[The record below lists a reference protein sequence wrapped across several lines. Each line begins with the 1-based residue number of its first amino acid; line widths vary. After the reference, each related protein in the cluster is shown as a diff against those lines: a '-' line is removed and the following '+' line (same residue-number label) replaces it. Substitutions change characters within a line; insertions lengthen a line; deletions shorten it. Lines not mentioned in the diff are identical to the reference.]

1 MAIVWSAAS
10 GGMYI
15 GIEAWVVSGPHADG
29 KVIIHVDYY
38 LEAESGYA
46 HHWTYPWH
54 WSGTGGSGSQQVR
67 YDSSHASTPRV
78 KLPGWDVAVWSE
90 FGRATTATFNAS
102 LGPIWNGGAPSV
114 SATVSVPARPYLV
127 PAAPSSVSVS
137 RVSDTQATVAF
148 AVASSGSAPVQ
159 SIGIERRSL
168 RDPVWRNLVWLD
180 RSTSGS
186 WTDTA
191 LPSNDRCEYR
201 VRTWN
206 TSGYSAYTSAAGSV
220 VSTVAAPTNVRASK
234 QPSGNVFVEWDKA
247 YPSGGTFTVFDNGDQ
262 VFEMPVG
269 SAPFTFAHAASAQE
283 THTYTVRHTDSG
295 VSSPLSAPSN
305 TVQLLAAPNAPKLVG
320 PSGAAAVGQVRL
332 QWVHNPVDS
341 TPQQAAVVRYRT
353 QGASSWITRTVTT
366 ASELIVAFQAGTF
379 EWQVQTKGLH
389 ASYSPW
395 SPLGVFQVV
404 DAPGVTILTP
414 ANGETYTT
422 SMLGVSWS
430 YYQAQGAD
438 QAEAEIRVIA
448 HYGTPE
454 QVEIAVQTIPGG
466 VSSWTMPTRLEDGVH
481 YQVVVRAKSGHGI
494 WSKPVAAVFPVSFP
508 APPQPD
514 VRVRWDESTG
524 AAQIMLA
531 NPEPFPASKKKTNYI
546 FNPSRFTDT
555 KNWWLRLSELDAIDG
570 RLRLLSVGGKSVSVV
585 THLREVPAVSPGM
598 WFSAGAHVT
607 AHESA
612 KVQVGAEFHTS
623 ANAFVQSLYSD
634 MSSTS
639 DLSLVG
645 VVPEGDIS
653 RARLVIRAECEGGL
667 FPALSGNTSNWNMGN
682 ALTFTPEKVMSAAL
696 GESATM
702 DRRLLGRSVAAIDVT
717 GRVGHKI
724 RIRTQAMSTKNENTG
739 VLAIGFYGLNNEGT
753 YIKSLWNDGNGNT
766 QDNTLPVGT
775 TYQVYRNS
783 VTITQDIIDAGV
795 TQIVPCV
802 YIPAGAGINS
812 LTVVDEEL
820 SSVFVESAILQVGQ
834 TQEDVQDTTHFD
846 GSMGPNLMHG
856 GQSYALSWDGTPGAS
871 TSTATPN
878 SPATIANTV
887 ERSIDGGKTWET
899 VADKLAISSSITDP
913 ECLSNGTTLYRVTA
927 ISDLPSSSST
937 TIELTTS
944 SDAIWLSGGQGF
956 ALAVPLAWNPK
967 TAVSSGLANRK
978 VHRFA
983 GRRLPVEMSGVQR
996 VRSVSLSATLLDER
1010 IDLLDRLEDLSYRPA
1025 PFLYRDPLGRRIY
1038 TSLSGLQMDRAVGG
1052 TWSVSASLEEVDR

>member
-15 GIEAWVVSGPHADG
+15 GIEAWVKSGPDASG

-38 LEAESGYA
+38 IEAQSGYT
-46 HHWTYPWH
+46 HSWTYPWH
-54 WSGTGGSGSQQVR
+54 WSGTGGSGAQQVTYNSANAFAPVR
-67 YDSSHASTPRV
+67 QQ
-78 KLPGWDVAVWSE
+78 LPGWDVTVWAE
-90 FGRATTATFNAS
+90 FGRATSAAFAAS

-114 SATVSVPARPYLV
+114 SATVSVPQRPYLV

-186 WTDTA
+186 WTDTT

-206 TSGYSAYTSAAGSV
+206 TSGYSAYTSAAASV

-234 QPSGNVFVEWDKA
+234 QPSGNVLVEWDKA
-247 YPSGGTFTVFDNGDQ
+247 YPGGGMFTVFDNGDQ

-269 SAPFTFAHAASAQE
+269 SAPFTFLHAASAQE
-283 THTYTVRHTDSG
+283 THTYTIRHTDSG

-320 PSGAAAVGQVRL
+320 PSGAAMVGQVRL

-341 TPQQAAVVRYRT
+341 TPQQAAAIRYRT

-366 ASELIVAFQAGTF
+366 ASELVVALQAGTF

-422 SMLGVSWS
+422 SMLSVSWS
-430 YYQAQGAD
+430 YYQAQGAA
-438 QAEAEIRVIA
+438 QAEAEIRIIE

-454 QVEIAVQTIPGG
+454 HAEIAVQTILGG

-481 YQVVVRAKSGHGI
+481 YQVVVRVKSGHGI

-531 NPEPFPASKKKTNYI
+531 NPEPLPASKKRTNYI
-546 FNPSRFTDT
+546 FNPSKFENTS
-555 KNWWLRLSELDAIDG
+555 NWWPQFSELDAVDG
-570 RLRLLSVGGKSVSVV
+570 RLRLMSVGGKNVSVV
-585 THLREVPAVSPGM
+585 SNLSAVPAVSPGM
-598 WFSAGAHVT
+598 WCSVGARVSAHKSVMA
-607 AHESA
+607 
-612 KVQVGAEFHTS
+612 QVGMEFHTS
-623 ANAFVQSLYSD
+623 ANSLVKGLYSG
-634 MSSTS
+634 MSAAS
-639 DLSLVG
+639 DLALVG
-645 VVPEGDIS
+645 VVPAGDIS

-667 FPALSGNTSNWNMGN
+667 FPALSGDTSKWQIGS
-682 ALTFTPEKVMSAAL
+682 ALAFTPEKIMMAAQDSTNIADSRL
-696 GESATM
+696 
-702 DRRLLGRSVAAIDVT
+702 LLGRAVAGINVT
-717 GRVGHKI
+717 GRVGHKV
-724 RIRTQAMSTKNENTG
+724 RIRATAKSEKSG
-739 VLAIGFYGLNNEGT
+739 KLSLGFYGLNDKGA
-753 YIKSLWNDGNGNT
+753 YIRPLWNDGNGNT
-766 QDNTLPVGT
+766 QNSMLPVGT
-775 TYQVYRNS
+775 TYEVYRNS
-783 VTITQDIIDAGV
+783 VTITQAIIDAGV
-795 TQIVPCV
+795 THIVPCV

-834 TQEDVQDTTHFD
+834 TQEDVQDTTFFD
-846 GSMGPNLMHG
+846 GNMGPNLMHG
-856 GQSYALSWDGTPGAS
+856 GQSYAVSWDGTPGAS

-878 SPATIANTV
+878 SPAAIANTV

-899 VADKLAISSSITDP
+899 VAEQLAISSSITDP

-937 TIELTTS
+937 TVELTTS

-956 ALAVPLAWNPK
+956 TLAVPLAWNPK

-1010 IDLLDRLEDLSYRPA
+1010 IDLLDRLEALSYATA

-1038 TSLSGLQMDRAVGG
+1038 TSLSGLQMDRALGG

>member
-29 KVIIHVDYY
+29 KVIIHADYY
-38 LEAESGYA
+38 IQAEDGYA

-54 WSGTGGSGSQQVR
+54 WSGVGGSGSQQVR

-137 RVSDTQATVAF
+137 RGSDTQATVAF

-168 RDPVWRNLVWLD
+168 QDPVWRNLVWLD

-186 WTDTA
+186 WTDTT

-206 TSGYSAYTSAAGSV
+206 TSGYSAYTSAVGSV

-234 QPSGNVFVEWDKA
+234 QPSGNVLVEWDKA
-247 YPSGGTFTVFDNGDQ
+247 YPGGGTFTVFDNGDQ

-283 THTYTVRHTDSG
+283 THTYTIRHTDSG

-341 TPQQAAVVRYRT
+341 TPQQAAAIRYRT
-353 QGASSWITRTVTT
+353 QGASSWITRMVTT
-366 ASELIVAFQAGTF
+366 ASELVVALQAGTF
-379 EWQVQTKGLH
+379 EWQVQTRGLH

-395 SPLGVFQVV
+395 SPLGVFNVV
-404 DAPGVTILTP
+404 DLPGVSILTP
-414 ANGETYTT
+414 DNGATLRT
-422 SMLGVSWS
+422 SRLTVDWS
-430 YYQAQGAD
+430 YFQAQGHAQTQGQVQVYLGD
-438 QAEAEIRVIA
+438 EMIEQSFSQGPGTSLELSTVFQNGRDYTIHVCARSASGFWSRWERVDI
-448 HYGTPE
+448 H
-454 QVEIAVQTIPGG
+454 
-466 VSSWTMPTRLEDGVH
+466 
-481 YQVVVRAKSGHGI
+481 
-494 WSKPVAAVFPVSFP
+494 VSFP
-508 APPQPD
+508 APPVPKITTQ
-514 VRVRWDESTG
+514 WSEETG
-524 AAQIMLA
+524 AATIH
-531 NPEPFPASKKKTNYI
+531 
-546 FNPSRFTDT
+546 
-555 KNWWLRLSELDAIDG
+555 
-570 RLRLLSVGGKSVSVV
+570 VGNI
-585 THLREVPAVSPGM
+585 
-598 WFSAGAHVT
+598 
-607 AHESA
+607 
-612 KVQVGAEFHTS
+612 Q
-623 ANAFVQSLYSD
+623 
-634 MSSTS
+634 
-639 DLSLVG
+639 
-645 VVPEGDIS
+645 PEGDQ
-653 RARLVIRAECEGGL
+653 
-667 FPALSGNTSNWNMGN
+667 PAAVS
-682 ALTFTPEKVMSAAL
+682 
-696 GESATM
+696 
-702 DRRLLGRSVAAIDVT
+702 
-717 GRVGHKI
+717 
-724 RIRTQAMSTKNENTG
+724 
-739 VLAIGFYGLNNEGT
+739 
-753 YIKSLWNDGNGNT
+753 
-766 QDNTLPVGT
+766 
-775 TYQVYRNS
+775 
-783 VTITQDIIDAGV
+783 
-795 TQIVPCV
+795 
-802 YIPAGAGINS
+802 
-812 LTVVDEEL
+812 
-820 SSVFVESAILQVGQ
+820 
-834 TQEDVQDTTHFD
+834 
-846 GSMGPNLMHG
+846 
-856 GQSYALSWDGTPGAS
+856 
-871 TSTATPN
+871 
-878 SPATIANTV
+878 NTV

-899 VADKLAISSSITDP
+899 VADKLAISSSITDT
-913 ECLSNGTTLYRVTA
+913 ECLSNGTTTYRVTA
-927 ISDLPSSSST
+927 TSDLPSSSST
-937 TIELTTS
+937 TVELTTS

-996 VRSVSLSATLLDER
+996 VRTVSLSATLLDER

-1038 TSLSGLQMDRAVGG
+1038 TSLSGLQMDRAIGG